1 MLHPMGSNTSQNSHP
16 TQLKN
21 PKTHTKNQ
29 QQGPGW
35 DLEIKSNM
43 AALLQENPSSSQ
55 KRPCSPQKSDLQDL
69 FLFSNTSQLLLASGR
84 LQSKAPTRKEAPH
97 AQVVVWVSFFI
108 KSLLLL
114 SGNSQDQPRT

>member
-16 TQLKN
+16 TQPKN

-97 AQVVVWVSFFI
+97 AQVVVWFLF
-108 KSLLLL
+108 L
-114 SGNSQDQPRT
+114 